1 MAQACAQLL
10 LLWQGIFPLTEHV
23 LHSSWRSV
31 QGQAVR
37 PVRLTGICWLFAG
50 PGRVMGI
57 IAVLLYGIMVTL
69 STLYPDIGSMWIGAV
84 LFVILGTVIAAV
96 VCLLVGF
103 LVMPS
108 LASDEVSKGHTFSLK

>member
-1 MAQACAQLL
+1 
-10 LLWQGIFPLTEHV
+10 
-23 LHSSWRSV
+23 
-31 QGQAVR
+31 
-37 PVRLTGICWLFAG
+37 
-50 PGRVMGI
+50 MGI
-57 IAVLLYGIMVTL
+57 IAVLLYGVMVTL

-108 LASDEVSKGHTFSLK
+108 LASDEVSKGHTLSCCMPLLQQRLLHA